1 MVIIIFRYDITIQD
15 IKLANSLWTNEGLY
29 TGRILRIPVIDPGT
43 NFVTIYLSISISLSN
58 YQSIH
63 LSTLTIYLYECYKV
77 MYISRSH

>member
-43 NFVTIYLSISISLSN
+43 SFVTIYLSV
-58 YQSIH
+58 Y
-63 LSTLTIYLYECYKV
+63 LTINLFIYLSIYLSICLSIYMNVTKLC
-77 MYISRSH
+77 I